1 MLIRAYQPA
10 DCPVLAQLFY
20 DTIHTVNAQ
29 DYTPE
34 QLAVWATGEVDLA
47 AWDHSFQT
55 HYSLVAVA
63 DGIIVGFGDIDQTG
77 YLDRLFVHKDYQGQG
92 IATALC
98 DNLERQAPGK
108 ITTHASITAKP
119 FFQKRGYRIVREQH
133 ILRQGIT
140 LTNFVMEK
148 EN

>member
-1 MLIRAYQPA
+1 M
-10 DCPVLAQLFY
+10 LAQLFY

-63 DGIIVGFGDIDQTG
+63 DGIIVGVGDIDQTG
-77 YLDRLFVHKDYQGQG
+77 YLDRLFVHKDYQMC
-92 IATALC
+92 IR
-98 DNLERQAPGK
+98 DR
-108 ITTHASITAKP
+108 
-119 FFQKRGYRIVREQH
+119 
-133 ILRQGIT
+133 
-140 LTNFVMEK
+140 
-148 EN
+148 